1 MTAEANLK
9 PAWSGAVAGVLQA
22 NKDRPGALLPI
33 LHGIQ
38 EKIGYVPDD
47 AVPVIAEELNLSRAE
62 VHGVVSFY
70 HEFRTHAPGRHVLK
84 ICEAESCQSLGA
96 EHLVRHACSR
106 LGIEMHQTS
115 SDGAVTLEP
124 IYCLGLCMLSPALMV
139 DGEVHGRVS
148 PEKLDGLLEDL
159 RRKP

>member
-1 MTAEANLK
+1 MTTETNAS
-9 PAWSGAVAGVLQA
+9 PAWTGAVAAAVKA

-38 EKIGYVPDD
+38 QAIGYVPDD
-47 AVPVIAEELNLSRAE
+47 AVPMIAEELNLSRAE

-70 HEFRTHAPGRHVLK
+70 HEFRTQPPGRHVLK

-96 EHLVRHACSR
+96 EELVRHACTQ
-106 LGIEMHQTS
+106 LGITVHQTS
-115 SDGAVTLEP
+115 NDGAVTLEP
-124 IYCLGLCMLSPALMV
+124 VYCLGNCALSPALMV
-139 DGEVHGRVS
+139 DGEVHGRVT
-148 PEKLDGLLEDL
+148 PEKLDGLLDQL